1 MTRLWAA
8 GEPVQVVVSGQ
19 DAHPPDAAQLKEE
32 GKRKK
37 EDRTFLSGTT
47 SSFREAPVRF
57 QLRGEWH
64 EVAFIANRWRVH
76 TTWWRPEASAQREY
90 FKLATSGGLLCV
102 LYHDLQ
108 DQAWYCARVYD

>member
-8 GEPVQVVVSGQ
+8 GEPVQVVAGPPGAHDEGQ
-19 DAHPPDAAQLKEE
+19 
-32 GKRKK
+32 
-37 EDRTFLSGTT
+37 
-47 SSFREAPVRF
+47 APARF

-108 DQAWYCARVYD
+108 SGAWYCARVYD